1 MNSYSNSTPP
11 DELGEAGENAS
22 EWEPLPFTDVLFGH
36 LMADLLGALIM
47 LGLLWG
53 GRFLDLLP
61 SGGSILI
68 GVAGAHVVNV
78 LVAASVFRH
87 FAIRQR
93 HDSPGSVAMSA
104 LLYGVSLASGA
115 VGGLIIGGLDVK
127 WIVAGAIASFVGY
140 GATLTMSQPW
150 RRGMSR
156 EEVRGAWAE
165 TKEMTSKLSSE
176 KDS

>member
-1 MNSYSNSTPP
+1 MNSSSDSKSPESPVEGREGT
-11 DELGEAGENAS
+11 S

-36 LMADLLGALIM
+36 LLADLLGALIM

-78 LVAASVFRH
+78 LVAASVFRQ

-127 WIVAGAIASFVGY
+127 WIGAGAIASLVGY

-156 EEVRGAWAE
+156 DQVRSAWAE